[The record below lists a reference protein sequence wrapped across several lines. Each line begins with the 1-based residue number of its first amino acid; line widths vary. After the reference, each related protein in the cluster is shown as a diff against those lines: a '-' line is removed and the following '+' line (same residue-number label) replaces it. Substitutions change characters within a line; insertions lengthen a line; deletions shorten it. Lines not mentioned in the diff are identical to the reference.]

1 MAVKAVPAYPVK
13 RTAMLSDGTQVT
25 LTFRGDEHI
34 SFYTDDK
41 GNAYQINAKGI
52 AEPIDVNEVSHI
64 WSERMAK
71 ANQRRAERASR
82 RNMAITESWTDRQEK
97 GTGHPDGIPGCEVR
111 DGERPRGIQ

>member
-1 MAVKAVPAYPVK
+1 MLALCWLSIEAIPAHPGK

-41 GNAYQINAKGI
+41 GNAYQINTKGI

-71 ANQRRAERASR
+71 ANQRRAERAS
-82 RNMAITESWTDRQEK
+82 
-97 GTGHPDGIPGCEVR
+97 HPDGIPGCEVR